1 MPRSA
6 PKPEPE
12 PKTFEPSLRELER
25 TVASLESGRLD
36 LDDALSAYERGVR
49 LLARCKG
56 LLDAAER
63 QAAILTGVDAEGLPQ
78 TAPLDASSAEA
89 PPRSLAPND
98 TRPADDDLGER
109 EGLDD
114 LPF

>member
-1 MPRSA
+1 MSA
-6 PKPEPE
+6 TSPEPE
-12 PKTFEPSLRELER
+12 PTAFEPSLRELER

-36 LDDALSAYERGVR
+36 LDDALAAYERGVG

-63 QAAILTGVDAEGLPQ
+63 QAAILIGVDAEGRPQ
-78 TAPLDASSAEA
+78 TAPLDSPSAEPTPRAGKRPEA
-89 PPRSLAPND
+89 PVAEPD
-98 TRPADDDLGER
+98 
-109 EGLDD
+109 LDD